1 MRAAPRG
8 GILRSMS
15 VRGRMGVTRETRLLA
30 ATIGISLIVLL
41 VLSRFRFPAA
51 TDTPRPSA
59 AAQPLARLA
68 ARAAFD
74 DLSLAVRELSSR
86 VNGSLVVVRVSAPP
100 VDDGSIVP
108 AGDGTS
114 RLVPALRVRDDA
126 AVVAVQDGAT
136 VEGVLGAPGPAVVMG
151 RDPVRGLVVVRVP
164 VVSAP
169 VLSIREDE
177 QPPATPG
184 YAAVSEASIGGTA
197 LRPVFIGRSDAVT
210 DPRWDTPV
218 FTLGRGLVGDA
229 GAPVFLLDGRLAGV
243 VGFTEGAP
251 TLVPASAV
259 MATVEQLLRGTL
271 TTTGDIGVTVQPMDA
286 TLARLTG
293 TGSGA
298 VVAAVAP
305 DGPADGVLAPGDVIT
320 AVNNQPVRTAEAWRL
335 RVSRAAAGT
344 RLTLTLRRHGEY
356 LNLPV
361 TVRHRPSQES
371 ESAAASTTS
380 VRGQAALGLTLRA
393 AAGAGAE
400 VVRVQPGSVGD
411 AAGLRAGDLV
421 VSLGTA
427 RAPSPG
433 VITAAFDALTRGRVL
448 YLSIERDGQP
458 RLVALS
464 R

>member
-1 MRAAPRG
+1 M
-8 GILRSMS
+8 
-15 VRGRMGVTRETRLLA
+15 
-30 ATIGISLIVLL
+30 
-41 VLSRFRFPAA
+41 
-51 TDTPRPSA
+51 
-59 AAQPLARLA
+59 
-68 ARAAFD
+68 
-74 DLSLAVRELSSR
+74 
-86 VNGSLVVVRVSAPP
+86 
-100 VDDGSIVP
+100 
-108 AGDGTS
+108 
-114 RLVPALRVRDDA
+114 PALRVRDDA
-126 AVVAVQDGAT
+126 AVVAVQDDAT
-136 VEGVLGAPGPAVVMG
+136 VEGVLGMPGPAVVIG

-164 VVSAP
+164 VVPAP
-169 VLSIREDE
+169 VLSMREDA
-177 QPPATPG
+177 QPLATPG

-218 FTLGRGLVGDA
+218 FTLGRGLLGDA

-259 MATVEQLLRGTL
+259 MGTVELLLSGTL

-286 TLARLTG
+286 ALARFTG
-293 TGSGA
+293 SGSGA

-305 DGPADGVLAPGDVIT
+305 EGPADGVLAPGDVIT
-320 AVNNQPVRTAEAWRL
+320 AVDNQPVRTAEAWRL

-344 RLTLTLRRHGEY
+344 RLTVTVRRNHEY

-361 TVRHRPSQES
+361 VVRHRPRPEPDTATAVTQP
-371 ESAAASTTS
+371 AP
-380 VRGQAALGLTLRA
+380 GQASLGLTLRA

-400 VVRVQPGSVGD
+400 VVRVQPGSAGD
-411 AAGLRAGDLV
+411 TAGLRAGDLV
-421 VSLGTA
+421 VSLGTT

-433 VITAAFDALTRGRVL
+433 EVTAAFDALTRGRAL
-448 YLSIERDGQP
+448 YLSIERDGRA

>member
-1 MRAAPRG
+1 
-8 GILRSMS
+8 MS
-15 VRGRMGVTRETRLLA
+15 VRGRIGVTRETRLLA

-51 TDTPRPSA
+51 TDAPRDSA

-86 VNGSLVVVRVSAPP
+86 VSGSLIVVRVSTTAAE
-100 VDDGSIVP
+100 DGP
-108 AGDGTS
+108 AVSGGDAGS

-126 AVVAVQDGAT
+126 AVVAVPDGT
-136 VEGVLGAPGPAVVMG
+136 SVEGVLGVPGPTVFIG
-151 RDPVRGLVVVRVP
+151 RDPVRGLALVRVP
-164 VVSAP
+164 VASAP
-169 VLSIREDE
+169 VLSIREDV

-184 YAAVSEASIGGTA
+184 YAVVSEASIGGTA

-243 VGFTEGAP
+243 VGFTDGAP

-259 MATVEQLLRGTL
+259 MATVEQLLRGTRATL
-271 TTTGDIGVTVQPMDA
+271 GDIGVTVQAVDA
-286 TLARLTG
+286 ALARVTG

-298 VVAAVAP
+298 VVVAVAP

-320 AVNNQPVRTAEAWRL
+320 AVNSQPVRTAEAWRL
-335 RVSRAAAGT
+335 RVARATAGT
-344 RLTLTLRRHGEY
+344 RLTLTLRRNHEY

-361 TVRHRPSQES
+361 VVRNRPSPAS
-371 ESAAASTTS
+371 EDAGAARPAP
-380 VRGQAALGLTLRA
+380 GQAALGLTLRT

-411 AAGLRAGDLV
+411 TAGLRAGDLV
-421 VSLGTA
+421 VSLGPT
-427 RAPSPG
+427 RAPSPAD
-433 VITAAFDALTRGRVL
+433 ITAAFDALTRGRVL